1 MSMTICYTDERN
13 FTEAQLEKLFLLVNW
28 DSGKYPKKLKKALDN
43 CATVFT
49 AWSGDE
55 LVGLANAIDDGE
67 LTAYVH
73 YLLVNPEFQ
82 GQGIGTA
89 LVELMKE
96 KYKNYLHFFLLA
108 EHRELIG
115 YYERLGFENKSEKS
129 VMKINSEGQNNNEQ
143 G

>member
-1 MSMTICYTDERN
+1 MSMTICYTEELN
-13 FTEAQLEKLFLLVNW
+13 FTESQLEKLFLSVGW
-28 DSGKYPKKLKKALDN
+28 ESGKYPKRLKKALDN

-49 AWSGDE
+49 AWSDNE

-108 EHRELIG
+108 EHKELIG
-115 YYERLGFENKSEKS
+115 YYERLGFEYNSEKS
-129 VMKINSEGQNNNEQ
+129 VMNYSEGQNNE
-143 G
+143 